1 MAKHRKA
8 VAQPLPA
15 RGQESPG
22 TMNQTSDWPEEVY
35 GLGNRKRCR
44 LPIRLSGGV
53 FGQPVAGKP
62 HFRERLLSKGN
73 QATSSPENTIFRRLL
88 AISRRS

>member
-1 MAKHRKA
+1 
-8 VAQPLPA
+8 
-15 RGQESPG
+15 
-22 TMNQTSDWPEEVY
+22 MNQTSDWPEEVY

-44 LPIRLSGGV
+44 WPIRLCGGV
-53 FGQPVAGKP
+53 FGQLVAGKP